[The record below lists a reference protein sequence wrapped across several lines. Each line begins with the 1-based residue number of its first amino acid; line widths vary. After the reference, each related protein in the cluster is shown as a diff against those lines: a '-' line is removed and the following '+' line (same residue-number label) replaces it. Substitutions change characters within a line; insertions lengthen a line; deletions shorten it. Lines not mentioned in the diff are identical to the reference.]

1 MNYLFGKSRRRSRR
15 NRLVSLLQRYVTIEQ
30 LEDRQ
35 LLAAVISSDVPK
47 PILDL
52 QTITSAIIVPDTA
65 KTIVDVNV
73 TLDITHTWVGDVE
86 IFLIAPDG
94 QRVELSTRNGSSGND
109 YNGTTFDD
117 EAATGI
123 SQSTAPFAG
132 VFRPEGLLSILRGGT
147 PSGEW
152 KLEIRDAASTDI
164 GTLNSWSLDLTTDGA
179 AVVDLVDISPD
190 PRNTPVAS
198 SEVTFTGPID
208 ISTFT
213 IADLSLKR
221 NGVVVPLNGGVTIS
235 RIGQTNGYLIDGLPT
250 FTASKGNYILN
261 VSVQGIKAA
270 DGGEVLG
277 SVSDAWTVQGSQLLR
292 IPDVSPNPRNVA
304 VENIDTFFSF
314 PLDVSTFTWRD
325 VELRRNDDI
334 VPLDASVTVSRIGA
348 SSRYRISGLAGFTVL
363 RGSYEFTVK
372 SSGILDQEG
381 LRAEGTE
388 TTEWLVTGP
397 KVLDVV
403 DINPNPRN
411 SGVNSIAVKFQFPLN
426 IATFDI
432 GDIELLRNGIE
443 VPLGESVTIASGD
456 DDTTYNILGLTLLT
470 QQRGRYELRVAGNG
484 VKDTFGRSGSG
495 IASGSWDVI
504 GPRVLRFTND
514 LPFIRNTPVDSLDIR
529 FLFRPDLATFDF
541 NDVTLRL
548 NNIVVPLDESVTITQ
563 IDQTSTY
570 RISGLGSFT
579 SGAGSY
585 SVSVSGRGVK
595 DANGRIGDQNANIGW
610 MLVGPD
616 VSDITTTGPEKRR
629 QPLDQAE
636 VVLFFPAD
644 LATFNFHDVRLTRN
658 GVNIPLNASV
668 VVGALS
674 PTGRYQISGLSSFT
688 TTEGLYRLT
697 VEGAGLSD
705 QRGIAG
711 EGSASTSWTMDTTPP
726 RVVDVVNVTPD
737 PRVGRG
743 KSLFSID
750 VVFSERLDGTSFT
763 PADVS
768 LRRSNGPNLITDS
781 VSIRDVGNKTYRIQ
795 NLASLTGTSGEYV
808 FSVFGAVA
816 DLAGNVGT
824 SIASD
829 TWNAVDAPMIT
840 RLGTLKIYNEDS
852 RPVSIGGN
860 PSVTDADSSSFPG
873 GSLTVSITSNANA
886 NDRLGILNRPD
897 LFGFVGVAGNTV
909 RFEGIPIG
917 TFRGGAAQPLVVNLN
932 ANATPVAV
940 EALVRSITF
949 VSPGEYLGVNRRT
962 VRFELND
969 GTGAV
974 GQAEKSIIIQP
985 VNDPSH
991 LELGGPISYTRGTT
1005 EKSLAP
1011 NAVVQDIDSSV
1022 FTDHILRVKILSGSD
1037 GTERLHFDSRFVV
1050 VGDELRMGSK
1060 ILGIL
1065 LSDGQNGRALVVR
1078 LNSNT
1083 RDVLNQI
1090 LRSITFRTEVRSS
1103 TSARTVEFSL
1113 HSQLADAGIPAAVQ
1127 VSVM

>member
-15 NRLVSLLQRYVTIEQ
+15 NCLVSLLQREVAIER
-30 LEDRQ
+30 LENRQ
-35 LLAAVISSDVPK
+35 LLAAYISSDVPK
-47 PILDL
+47 SILDH
-52 QTITSAIIVPDTA
+52 QTVTSAIVVPDTTQ
-65 KTIVDVNV
+65 KIVDVNV
-73 TLDITHTWVGDVE
+73 TLDVTHTYDGEVE
-86 IFLIAPDG
+86 IFLIAPGG
-94 QRVELSTRNGSSGND
+94 QRVELSTRNGRSGND

-123 SQSTAPFAG
+123 SQSTSPFAG
-132 VFRPEGLLSILRGGT
+132 VFRPEGSLSILRGST

-152 KLEIRDAASTDI
+152 KLEIRDVASGDI

-198 SEVTFTGPID
+198 AEVTFTGPID

-213 IADLSLKR
+213 IADLSLNR
-221 NGVVVPLNGGVTIS
+221 NGVVVPLNGDVTIS

-250 FTASKGNYILN
+250 FTANKGDHILS
-261 VSVQGIKAA
+261 VSAQGIKAA
-270 DGGEVLG
+270 DGSDVLG
-277 SVSDAWTVQGSQLLR
+277 SVSDSWTMRGSQLLS
-292 IPDVSPNPRNVA
+292 IPDVSPNPRNIA

-325 VELRRNDDI
+325 VELRRNDGI

-348 SSRYRISGLAGFTVL
+348 SSWYRISGLAGFTVL

-372 SSGILDQEG
+372 TTGMLDQEG
-381 LRAEGTE
+381 LRAEGTQ
-388 TTEWLVTGP
+388 TTDWLVTGP
-397 KVLDVV
+397 KVLDVI
-403 DINPNPRN
+403 DITPDPRN

-432 GDIELLRNGIE
+432 GDIELLRNGVE
-443 VPLGESVTIASGD
+443 VLLDESVSIATGD
-456 DDTTYNILGLTLLT
+456 DDTTYNILGLSPLT
-470 QQRGRYELRVAGNG
+470 QKKGRYELRVAGIG
-484 VKDTFGRSGSG
+484 VKDIFGRRGSGS
-495 IASGSWDVI
+495 ASDSWDVI
-504 GPRVLRFTND
+504 GPRVFAISE
-514 LPFIRNTPVDSLDIR
+514 LPYTRNTPVDSLDIG

-541 NDVTLRL
+541 NDVILRL
-548 NNIVVPLDESVTITQ
+548 NNVIVPLDESVMITQ
-563 IDQTSTY
+563 IDETSTY
-570 RISGLGSFT
+570 RISGLGPFT
-579 SGAGSY
+579 GSAGAY
-585 SVSVSGRGVK
+585 SVSVSGSGVK
-595 DANGRIGDQNANIGW
+595 DASGRIGDGNVFRSWRLAGPNVNYITNIGPRTRK
-610 MLVGPD
+610 L
-616 VSDITTTGPEKRR
+616 
-629 QPLDQAE
+629 PLDQAE
-636 VVLFFPAD
+636 VVLSFPAD
-644 LATFNFHDVRLTRN
+644 LATFDFHDVTLTRDH
-658 GVNIPLNASV
+658 VNIPLNASV
-668 VVGALS
+668 VVSTLS
-674 PTGRYQISGLSSFT
+674 NTGRYQISGLSSFT
-688 TTEGLYRLT
+688 TTDGIYRLT
-697 VEGAGLSD
+697 VAGAGLSD
-705 QRGIAG
+705 PRGIAG
-711 EGSASTSWTMDTTPP
+711 AGSVTTAWIMDTTPP
-726 RVVDVVNVTPD
+726 QTVDVVNVTPD
-737 PRVGRG
+737 LRVDQG

-750 VVFSERLDGTSFT
+750 VIFSEYVVGSSFT
-763 PADVS
+763 SADIS
-768 LRRSNGPNLITDS
+768 LSRNNGPNLITDS
-781 VSIRDVGNKTYRIQ
+781 VVIRYLGNNKYRIQ
-795 NLASLTGTSGEYV
+795 NLTSLTGTSGEYV
-808 FSVFGAVA
+808 FSVIGEFA
-816 DLAGNVGT
+816 DYAGNVGT
-824 SIASD
+824 STASD
-829 TWNAVDAPMIT
+829 TWNAVDAPKIT
-840 RLGTLKIYNEDS
+840 QLGKFKIYNEDS
-852 RPVSIGGN
+852 RAIAIGGS
-860 PSVTDADSSSFPG
+860 PLITDADSSNFAG
-873 GSLTVSITSNANA
+873 GSLTVSITRNANA

-917 TFRGGAAQPLVVNLN
+917 TFRGSAAQPLVVTLN

-949 VSPGEYLGVNRRT
+949 VSPGEYLAVNTRT

-974 GQAEKSIIIQP
+974 RKMEKSIIIQP

-991 LELGGPISYTRGTT
+991 LELGGSISYTRGTT

-1011 NAVVQDIDSSV
+1011 NAVVQDVDNSV
-1022 FTDHILRVKILSGSD
+1022 FTNHILRVKILSGSD

-1127 VSVM
+1127 VTVM